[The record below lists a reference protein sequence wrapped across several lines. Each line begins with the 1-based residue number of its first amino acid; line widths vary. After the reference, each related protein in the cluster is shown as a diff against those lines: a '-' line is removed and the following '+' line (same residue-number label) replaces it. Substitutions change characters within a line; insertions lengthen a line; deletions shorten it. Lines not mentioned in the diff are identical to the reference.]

1 MRTLVVYST
10 KYGTTRSCAEEI
22 ARQLPGE
29 TRVADMNRERLKSLE
44 GYDAV
49 VIGGAIYAGKVMSGV
64 PRFCERHREE
74 LLERGVGLFVCC
86 LYEGETAQS
95 ELDGAFPPW
104 LNAHALV
111 RRPVGG
117 AVKFE
122 KLKAIDRY
130 LVRKIAHITEDVRT
144 VKDEELTA
152 IADEVGGFLK
162 SRAT

>member
-29 TRVADMNRERLKSLE
+29 TRVADMKRERIRSLE

-64 PRFCERHREE
+64 PRFCDRHREE
-74 LLERGVGLFVCC
+74 LLQRGVGLFICC
-86 LYEGETAQS
+86 LYDGETAQS

-117 AVKFE
+117 AVQFE
-122 KLKAIDRY
+122 KLKVIDRY
-130 LVRKIAHITEDVRT
+130 LVGKIAHITADVRT

-152 IADEVGGFLK
+152 IADQVGGYLK
-162 SRAT
+162 SRTT